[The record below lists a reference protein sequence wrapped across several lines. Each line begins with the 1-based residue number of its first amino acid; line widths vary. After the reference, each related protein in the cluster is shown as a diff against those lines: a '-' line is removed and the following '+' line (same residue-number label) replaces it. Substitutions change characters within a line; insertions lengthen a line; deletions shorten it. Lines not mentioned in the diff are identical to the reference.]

1 MSKKNNSKVSK
12 KNYPG
17 LKRVVVEGKR
27 VWEYQGGFFDSLKE
41 LDMSKNPSKYM
52 TMKFT
57 PKENIVYNSPSV
69 ADNLF
74 PDNNITAEVVKE
86 FE

>member
-41 LDMSKNPSKYM
+41 LDMSKNPSKHM
-52 TMKFT
+52 SMKFT
-57 PKENIVYNSPSV
+57 PKENITHTSPSV
-69 ADNLF
+69 TDDLF
-74 PDNNITAEVVKE
+74 PENNITAEVVKDIE
-86 FE
+86 

>member
-52 TMKFT
+52 SIKFT
-57 PKENIVYNSPSV
+57 PETEFKPVSDDVTTTNDFVEVEDNKEI
-69 ADNLF
+69 
-74 PDNNITAEVVKE
+74 E
-86 FE
+86 

>member
-12 KNYPG
+12 KNYSG

-27 VWEYQGGFFDSLKE
+27 VWEYQGAFFDSLKE

-52 TMKFT
+52 SMKFT
-57 PKENIVYNSPSV
+57 PVPKVDNI
-69 ADNLF
+69 
-74 PDNNITAEVVKE
+74 AEVTENYSVNDDMIDNTDFVYDE
-86 FE
+86 

>member
-12 KNYPG
+12 KNYSG

-27 VWEYQGGFFDSLKE
+27 VWEYQGAFFDSLKE

-52 TMKFT
+52 SMKFT
-57 PKENIVYNSPSV
+57 PKENIVHNFPSV
-69 ADNLF
+69 ADDLF
-74 PDNNITAEVVKE
+74 LENNIIAEVVKDVK
-86 FE
+86 